1 MTFNDV
7 EFAKIYDKIYE
18 CFEKNIL
25 KTFETNGYLAEL
37 AEMELD
43 DEDLYC
49 EISDTIYA
57 WHQDIY
63 DECARNVCYSNAAHI
78 IRLFSEDKMVYD
90 DIVETIVENEYDVPN
105 NEKEF
110 AYKLIDYGF
119 IFTEGRHESWFEYA
133 ITDVA
138 YKIIEMV
145 R

>member
-1 MTFNDV
+1 MTFKDV

-43 DEDLYC
+43 EEDLYY

-57 WHQDIY
+57 WHYDIY
-63 DECARNVCYSNAAHI
+63 TECAENVCYKNAAHI
-78 IRLFSEDKMVYD
+78 IRLFLEDKLVYD
-90 DIVETIVENEYDVPN
+90 DIVETIIENEHNVPD

-119 IFTEGRHESWFEYA
+119 ILTSWFEPA
-133 ITDVA
+133 LADVA
-138 YKIIEMV
+138 YKIIKMV
-145 R
+145 A

>member
-1 MTFNDV
+1 MTFKDV

-25 KTFETNGYLAEL
+25 KTFEANGYLAEL

-43 DEDLYC
+43 EEDLYY

-57 WHQDIY
+57 WHYDIY
-63 DECARNVCYSNAAHI
+63 TECAENVCYKNAAHI
-78 IRLFSEDKMVYD
+78 IRLFLEDKLVYD
-90 DIVETIVENEYDVPN
+90 DIVETIIENEHNVPD

-119 IFTEGRHESWFEYA
+119 ILTSWFETA
-133 ITDVA
+133 LADVA
-138 YKIIEMV
+138 YKIIKMV
-145 R
+145 A

>member
-18 CFEKNIL
+18 CFEKNVL

-63 DECARNVCYSNAAHI
+63 DECARNVCYSNTAHI

-90 DIVETIVENEYDVPN
+90 DIVETIIENEYDVPN

-119 IFTEGRHESWFEYA
+119 ILTSWFENA
-133 ITDVA
+133 LADVA
-138 YKIIEMV
+138 YKIIKMV

>member
-1 MTFNDV
+1 MTFKDV
-7 EFAKIYDKIYE
+7 EFGKIYDKIYE
-18 CFEKNIL
+18 CFEKNVL

-43 DEDLYC
+43 NEDLFY
-49 EISDTIYA
+49 EISDTIYT
-57 WHQDIY
+57 WHYDIY
-63 DECARNVCYSNAAHI
+63 TECAEKVCYNNAAHI

-90 DIVETIVENEYDVPN
+90 DIVESIIENESDVPN
-105 NEKEF
+105 DEKEF

-119 IFTEGRHESWFEYA
+119 IYTEGRHESWIDYA

>member
-1 MTFNDV
+1 MTFKDV

-25 KTFETNGYLAEL
+25 KTFEANGYLAEL

-43 DEDLYC
+43 DEDLYY

-57 WHQDIY
+57 WHYDIY
-63 DECARNVCYSNAAHI
+63 TKCAENVCYKNAAHI
-78 IRLFSEDKMVYD
+78 IRLFLEDKLLYD
-90 DIVETIVENEYDVPN
+90 DIVETIIKEEHNVPN

-119 IFTEGRHESWFEYA
+119 ILTSWFEEA
-133 ITDVA
+133 LADVA
-138 YKIIEMV
+138 YKIIKMV
-145 R
+145 A